1 MCMLIMQTIL
11 MNYLNKVTN
20 NTLNPNDFLML
31 M

>member
-1 MCMLIMQTIL
+1 MCMLFMQTIL

>member
-1 MCMLIMQTIL
+1 MLFMQTIL

>member
-1 MCMLIMQTIL
+1 MLIMQTIL